1 MLNERAPWVLIWLN
15 PARRGRSSISK
26 SRRMRRSPRSSSF
39 TVREGSSHARTTMW
53 LLERFLEARFSV
65 AREGAFWLVRRD

>member
-1 MLNERAPWVLIWLN
+1 MS
-15 PARRGRSSISK
+15 PAL
-26 SRRMRRSPRSSSF
+26 RSPRSSSF